1 MRNMNVSIKL
11 AMSFLILS
19 IMTIITGVVG
29 IGGMTR
35 INSGSREMY
44 ESQSQPLAD
53 LGIAREYFQR
63 LRVQL
68 RDVVL
73 ASGNTLEL
81 DVIAAYLVNHEQGF
95 IRYIEAYR
103 RTITDPDMIALYDEI
118 MAAFGEYQPSMQ
130 QIMASARV
138 SAPPVQMLIMMNGL
152 EEPTNFVMDALS
164 YLAYVRV
171 QQAAHVN
178 DLNSFYF
185 RVLFAVIVSVIA
197 VSIAIA
203 LFLAKYVSDAITRL
217 NEYERAQ
224 YEMRRLSADNAA
236 LERVNRLR
244 AEMVQTISHEARTP
258 LAVLSSYAS
267 LVALEMQEKNSDP
280 KIAADLDKI
289 AHEAKRVANLID
301 YMKSL
306 PLRKDQAAQR
316 TELDLGVLIGQTVR
330 LYQHILERLGVSL
343 VTDIPDSLPPAF
355 GKADELTQ
363 IMFNLLQNAKNH
375 TAQGDEIAIRLRNEN
390 DELRITVAD
399 TGSGITPELLPH
411 VFEYGIGGGSGIG
424 LAVCKEIVQ
433 AHGGSIAIESEAGK
447 GTAVTFTLPCVQ

>member
-171 QQAAHVN
+171 
-178 DLNSFYF
+178 
-185 RVLFAVIVSVIA
+185 
-197 VSIAIA
+197 
-203 LFLAKYVSDAITRL
+203 
-217 NEYERAQ
+217 
-224 YEMRRLSADNAA
+224 
-236 LERVNRLR
+236 
-244 AEMVQTISHEARTP
+244 
-258 LAVLSSYAS
+258 
-267 LVALEMQEKNSDP
+267 
-280 KIAADLDKI
+280 
-289 AHEAKRVANLID
+289 
-301 YMKSL
+301 
-306 PLRKDQAAQR
+306 
-316 TELDLGVLIGQTVR
+316 
-330 LYQHILERLGVSL
+330 
-343 VTDIPDSLPPAF
+343 
-355 GKADELTQ
+355 
-363 IMFNLLQNAKNH
+363 
-375 TAQGDEIAIRLRNEN
+375 
-390 DELRITVAD
+390 
-399 TGSGITPELLPH
+399 
-411 VFEYGIGGGSGIG
+411 
-424 LAVCKEIVQ
+424 
-433 AHGGSIAIESEAGK
+433 
-447 GTAVTFTLPCVQ
+447 